1 MATFIQFTIRVECR
15 RGRYGMTPI
24 NLNDAVEEYLESPGC
39 LRLTESCPQVE
50 VKIALDRSIRPI
62 LGSSFHLMK
71 VIMNLI
77 VNAFDAMP
85 GGGRQHFASSYSIA
99 RAMNG
104 RDI

>member
-1 MATFIQFTIRVECR
+1 
-15 RGRYGMTPI
+15 MTPI

-62 LGSSFHLMK
+62 LGSSSHLMK

-85 GGGRQHFASSYSIA
+85 GGGLHFALFIRNT

-104 RDI
+104 RDM